1 MKRQFFYIG
10 LGLFLLPIFVA
21 GLFILIVRIQTL
33 SRYDQAYFTAQ
44 YQERYRS
51 PGLVA
56 AAIEQALHSDDR
68 SIFAE
73 LTGLRAK
80 IRPPEANPDI
90 RLMIVLKVTDAGY
103 FQYLF
108 FNTQNY
114 QRIVYNIKKVDG
126 RWVFVPRDAYYFL
139 DSGDWLLLFTPLL
152 IVWWGL
158 LAVTSLGIGILY
170 LAARFREQ
178 LYGISKS

>member
-1 MKRQFFYIG
+1 MKRQFFYIVF
-10 LGLFLLPIFVA
+10 GLFLLPLLAA
-21 GLFILIVRIQTL
+21 GLFILVVRIQTL

-44 YQERYRS
+44 YQERYAS
-51 PGLVA
+51 PGSVA
-56 AAIEQALHSDDR
+56 VAIEQALHSDDR

-73 LTGLRAK
+73 LTGLRKK

-90 RLMIVLKVTDAGY
+90 HLMIVLKVSDAGY

-114 QRIVYNIKKVDG
+114 QRIVYYIKQVGG
-126 RWVFVPRDAYYFL
+126 RWVMVPRDAYYFL
-139 DSGDWLLLFTPLL
+139 DSGDWLLFFTPLL

-158 LAVTSLGIGILY
+158 LAVTSLGVGIVH

-178 LYGISKS
+178 LYGIPK